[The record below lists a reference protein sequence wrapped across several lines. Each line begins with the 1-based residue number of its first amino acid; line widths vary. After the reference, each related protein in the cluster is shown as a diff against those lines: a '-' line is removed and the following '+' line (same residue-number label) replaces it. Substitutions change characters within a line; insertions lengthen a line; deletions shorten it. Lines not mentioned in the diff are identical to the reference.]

1 MAGYPTCACGCGRRR
16 QRTHIMT
23 WNCWSKVPKDIQ
35 DAVTAAYNP
44 AAGIHQS
51 PEWAD
56 AVQRAIASLRPA
68 GTEPLL

>member
-1 MAGYPTCACGCGRRR
+1 
-16 QRTHIMT
+16 MT
-23 WNCWSKVPKDIQ
+23 WKCWSKVPKDIQ

-56 AVQRAIASLRPA
+56 AVQRAIALLRPA